1 MLLYQLKIKR
11 LEEFTGFSNE
21 KIVDLEERC
30 VNETM
35 EGEAKL
41 LRSDQKIWN

>member
-21 KIVDLEERC
+21 KIVDLEEWC